1 MKFFNWIFGNKKK
14 KMEHHENDGTKIL
27 NTNSEEK
34 KEFAA
39 NNSQNT
45 NFDSSS
51 VKRIKIV
58 LEPDDSNMVL
68 DPSTHVITL
77 ESMLNDKLFSKD
89 SPELYEAFL
98 SELKIREPEIFKN
111 RFGEG
116 NDDWKT
122 LNNIYPII
130 KNRAELKSLIEWE
143 NGQIKPGSAMDGLV
157 VIELFDDIL
166 LTFWLENGSKVYEM
180 LKITHFSDFERLGTN
195 QIVTNAYLNLERKIK
210 DTISMDIYPSG
221 IGMLIYCGGIE
232 SSLITEERVWNQ
244 IQGAI
249 NSKEIVFSIPTQ
261 DIFIFCDKKSTESI
275 ELLKANTF
283 NTFMDPSLPGKIS
296 SKLYFRNEFGSVSV
310 FVMDYY
316 PLPKE

>member
-98 SELKIREPEIFKN
+98 MQLKVNEPTIYKE
-111 RFGEG
+111 RFGDG

-130 KNRAELKSLIEWE
+130 KNRVELKSLIEWE

-166 LTFWLENGSKVYEM
+166 LTFCLDNGGQTYER
-180 LKITHFSDFERLGTN
+180 LKMNHFSDFERVGQVNVLDH
-195 QIVTNAYLNLERKIK
+195 AYINFKKKIK

-221 IGMLIYCGGIE
+221 IGMLIYCGGKE
-232 SSLITEERVWNQ
+232 SSLITDERVWNQ
-244 IQGAI
+244 IQSAI

-261 DIFIFCDKKSTESI
+261 EIFIFCDKKSTESI

-283 NTFMDPSLPGKIS
+283 NIFIDPSLPGKIS
-296 SKLYFRNEFGSVSV
+296 SKLYFRTEFGSISV
-310 FVMDYY
+310 FAMDYY
-316 PLPKE
+316 PLPE